1 MSKVT
6 VVTKVK
12 QKKVTLDDMGT
23 PQFNFVVAGVIS
35 VDFFVISARD
45 LAPGLSSGVLSM
57 RELTVLWP
65 ACSISRVAG
74 QVYCI
79 PSDAQFKI
87 NLSLCKIVC
96 NIFVIEEPITSGRSL
111 NK

>member
-1 MSKVT
+1 MSKMT
-6 VVTKVK
+6 VVTKAK
-12 QKKVTLDDMGT
+12 QKKVTLDDMGS

-45 LAPGLSSGVLSM
+45 LAPGLSSGVFSR

-65 ACSISRVAG
+65 SFSISRVAG
-74 QVYCI
+74 QIYCI

-87 NLSLCKIVC
+87 
-96 NIFVIEEPITSGRSL
+96 EEPFA
-111 NK
+111 K